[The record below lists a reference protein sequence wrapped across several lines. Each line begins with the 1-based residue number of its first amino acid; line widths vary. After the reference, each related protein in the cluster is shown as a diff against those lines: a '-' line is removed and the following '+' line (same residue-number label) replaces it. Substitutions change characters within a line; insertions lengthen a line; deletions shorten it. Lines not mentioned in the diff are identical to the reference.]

1 MDVEGLSDAAKG
13 IMIMSSREVVSFP
26 GVNIAN
32 AIEDFQGLVRKYET
46 DFLNWIFCELIL
58 FCRITMQ
65 TQAGFFKTEEWF
77 ALQIILVG
85 K

>member
-46 DFLNWIFCELIL
+46 DFLN
-58 FCRITMQ
+58 
-65 TQAGFFKTEEWF
+65 
-77 ALQIILVG
+77 
-85 K
+85 